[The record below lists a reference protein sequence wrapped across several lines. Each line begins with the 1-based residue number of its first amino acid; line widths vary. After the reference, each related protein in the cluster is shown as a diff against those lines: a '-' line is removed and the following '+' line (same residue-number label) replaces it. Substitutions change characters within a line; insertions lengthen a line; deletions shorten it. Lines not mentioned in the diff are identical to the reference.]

1 MKIAALQI
9 NPTVNDFDGN
19 VALIE
24 AAWRKAAKAGAE
36 LCLAPELAVC
46 GYPVLDLALQSGFVA
61 RNLAARDKLVALS
74 KEIGAG
80 LLFGLVLANESES
93 GKPLSNAAVLC
104 DKGRVLAVKRKALLP
119 TYDVF
124 DERRYFEPD
133 ATPVV
138 ADFRGVKLGLLI
150 CEDIWVERCLLGR
163 LDYTLDPPADCVA
176 QGAQV
181 LLNISASPWGEG
193 KHFFREKLCAAV
205 AQRVNRPLF
214 MCNQWGGNDDL
225 LFDGA
230 CVGVDA
236 HGQTLARGKF
246 FADEVVLFDSNG
258 APGATAWRTD
268 GIADQIDALCI
279 GIADY
284 FRKTGF
290 KKALLGLSGGIDGAL
305 VACLASRALGPQD
318 ITGIT
323 MPTRFSSKGSIE
335 DSRKVA
341 SALGIKFEE
350 ISIDGAFENL
360 RTLCG
365 KPGGLAEENLQARI
379 RGMVLMTRSNAEGA
393 LVLTTGNQSELAVGY
408 STLYGDMC
416 GALEVI
422 GDLPK
427 MRVYEMARRFAEIP
441 PDTHTKAP
449 SAELRPNQTDQDSL
463 PPYSELD
470 AILAEYLDKRLDADA
485 IIKAG
490 HDAATVKRIARMVEI
505 AEFKR
510 RQAPIVLRV
519 SRNAFGPGRRVP
531 VAKK

>member
-19 VALIE
+19 VARIE
-24 AAWRKAAKAGAE
+24 AAMREAAMLGAE
-36 LCLAPELAVC
+36 LCLTPELCVC

-61 RNLAARDKLVALS
+61 RNEAARDKLIALS
-74 KEIGAG
+74 KEIGVG
-80 LLFGLVLANESES
+80 LLFGMVLANEGES
-93 GKPLSNAAVLC
+93 GKPLSNAAILC

-150 CEDIWVERCLLGR
+150 CEDLWVERSLLGR
-163 LDYTLDPPADCVA
+163 LDYALDPPADCVA
-176 QGAQV
+176 QGAQI

-193 KHFFREKLCAAV
+193 KHFFREKLCQSV
-205 AQRVNRPLF
+205 ARRLSRPLF

-230 CVGVDA
+230 CIGVDA
-236 HGQTLARGKF
+236 QGRALARGKF
-246 FADEVVLFDSNG
+246 FEDDIVLFEADK
-258 APGATAWRTD
+258 AALAWRAD
-268 GIADQIDALCI
+268 SIADQIDALCV
-279 GIADY
+279 GVSDY

-290 KKALLGLSGGIDGAL
+290 KKALLGLSGGIDSAL
-305 VACLASRALGPQD
+305 VACLAARALGPGNV
-318 ITGIT
+318 TGIT

-335 DSRKVA
+335 DSRRVA
-341 SALGIKFEE
+341 QALGIKFEE
-350 ISIDGAFENL
+350 VSIDGAFENL

-379 RGMVLMTRSNAEGA
+379 RGIVLMTRSNAEGA

-463 PPYSELD
+463 PPYAELD

-490 HDAATVKRIARMVEI
+490 HDESVVNRIARMVEI

-519 SRNAFGPGRRVP
+519 SAHAFGPGRRMP

>member
-24 AAWRKAAKAGAE
+24 AAWRKAASLGAE

-61 RNLAARDKLVALS
+61 RNEAARDKLAALS

-80 LLFGLVLANESES
+80 LLFGLVMANESDC

-104 DKGRVLAVKRKALLP
+104 EQGRVLAVKRKALLP

-133 ATPVV
+133 ATPCV
-138 ADFRGVKLGLLI
+138 AEFRGVKLGLLI
-150 CEDIWVERCLLGR
+150 CEDVWVERDLLGR
-163 LDYTLDPPADCVA
+163 LDYTLDPPADCVK

-193 KHFFREKLCAAV
+193 KHFFREKLCQSV
-205 AQRVNRPLF
+205 AQRLKRPLF

-230 CVGVDA
+230 SVGVDA
-236 HGQTLARGKF
+236 SGNTVARGKF
-246 FADEVVLFDSNG
+246 FAEDIVLFDSN
-258 APGATAWRTD
+258 AQAWRAD
-268 GIADQIDALCI
+268 SIADQIDALCV

-290 KKALLGLSGGIDGAL
+290 KKALLGLSGGIDSAL
-305 VACLASRALGPQD
+305 VACLASRALGPQNV
-318 ITGIT
+318 TGIT

-341 SALGIKFEE
+341 QALGIRFEE
-350 ISIDGAFENL
+350 INIDGAFENL

-379 RGMVLMTRSNAEGA
+379 RGMVLMTRSNAESA
-393 LVLTTGNQSELAVGY
+393 LVLATGNQSELAVGY

-427 MRVYEMARRFAEIP
+427 MRVYEMAKRFTEIP

-463 PPYSELD
+463 PPYAQLD
-470 AILAEYLDKRLDADA
+470 AILGEYLDKRLDADA

-490 HDAATVKRIARMVEI
+490 HDAAMVKRIAKMVEI

-519 SRNAFGPGRRVP
+519 SAHAFGPGRRMP

>member
-24 AAWRKAAKAGAE
+24 AAWRKAASAGAE

-46 GYPVLDLALQSGFVA
+46 GYPVLDLALQSSFVA
-61 RNLAARDKLVALS
+61 RNETARDRLVALS

-93 GKPLSNAAVLC
+93 GKPLSNAAILC
-104 DKGRVLAVKRKALLP
+104 DRGRVLAVKRKALLP

-138 ADFRGVKLGLLI
+138 ADFRGAKLGLLI
-150 CEDIWVERCLLGR
+150 CEDIWVERGLLGR

-176 QGAQV
+176 QGAQI

-193 KHFFREKLCAAV
+193 KHFFREKLCQSV
-205 AQRVNRPLF
+205 AQRVKRPLF

-230 CVGVDA
+230 CIGVDA
-236 HGQTLARGKF
+236 SGKTVARGKF
-246 FADEVVLFDSNG
+246 FAEDIVFFD
-258 APGATAWRTD
+258 AAHTWRAD
-268 GIADQIDALCI
+268 SVADQIDALCV
-279 GIADY
+279 GISDY

-290 KKALLGLSGGIDGAL
+290 KKALLGLSGGIDSAL
-305 VACLASRALGPQD
+305 VACLAARALGPKN

-335 DSRKVA
+335 DSRTLAK
-341 SALGIKFEE
+341 ALGIKFEE

-379 RGMVLMTRSNAEGA
+379 RGMLLMTRSNAEGA

-427 MRVYEMARRFAEIP
+427 MRVYEMARRFVEIP

-449 SAELRPNQTDQDSL
+449 SAELRENQTDQDSL

-490 HDAATVKRIARMVEI
+490 HDEATVKRVARMVEI
-505 AEFKR
+505 AEYKR

-519 SRNAFGPGRRVP
+519 SAHAFGPGRRMP

>member
-24 AAWRKAAKAGAE
+24 AAWRKAAALGAE

-46 GYPVLDLALQSGFVA
+46 GYPVLDLALQSRFVA
-61 RNLAARDKLVALS
+61 RNEAARDKLVALS

-80 LLFGLVLANESES
+80 LMFGLVLANEGET

-104 DKGRVLAVKRKALLP
+104 AGGRVLAVKRKALLP

-133 ATPVV
+133 PTPVV
-138 ADFRGVKLGLLI
+138 AEFRGTKLGLLI
-150 CEDIWVERCLLGR
+150 CEDIWCERDLLGR
-163 LDYTLDPPADCVA
+163 VDYALNPPELCVA
-176 QGAQV
+176 RGAEI

-193 KHFFREKLCAAV
+193 KHHFREKLCQAV
-205 AQRVNRPLF
+205 ARRHQRPLLL
-214 MCNQWGGNDDL
+214 CNQWGGNDDL
-225 LFDGA
+225 IFDGGSVA
-230 CVGVDA
+230 VDA
-236 HGQTLARGKF
+236 SGKTVARGKLF
-246 FADEVVLFDSNG
+246 GDDVLLFDTEKG
-258 APGATAWRTD
+258 GKPQAWRD
-268 GIADQIDALCI
+268 DVIADQIDALVV
-279 GIADY
+279 GVRDY

-290 KKALLGLSGGIDGAL
+290 KKALLGLSGGIDSAL
-305 VACLASRALGPQD
+305 VACLAQRALGKESVR
-318 ITGIT
+318 GIT

-335 DSRKVA
+335 DSRKLA
-341 SALGIKFEE
+341 QALGIGFEE

-365 KPGGLAEENLQARI
+365 KPGGVAEENLQARI
-379 RGMVLMTRSNAEGA
+379 RGMVLMTRSNAEGS
-393 LVLTTGNQSELAVGY
+393 LVLATGNQSELAVGY

-422 GDLPK
+422 GDLSK

-470 AILAEYLDKRLDADA
+470 AILAVYLDKRLDAED
-485 IIKAG
+485 IVKAG
-490 HDAATVKRIARMVEI
+490 HTESVVKRVAKMVEI
-505 AEFKR
+505 AEYKR

-519 SRNAFGPGRRVP
+519 SGHAFGPGRRLP

>member
-24 AAWRKAAKAGAE
+24 AAWRKAAKAGAT
-36 LCLAPELAVC
+36 LCLAPELCVC

-61 RNLAARDKLVALS
+61 RNEAARDRLVALS

-80 LLFGLVLANESES
+80 LLFGLVLANEGDS
-93 GKPLSNAAVLC
+93 GKPLSNAAILC
-104 DKGRVLAVKRKALLP
+104 DQGRVLAVKRKALLP

-133 ATPVV
+133 ATPVI

-150 CEDIWVERCLLGR
+150 CEDIWVERGLLGR
-163 LDYTLDPPADCVA
+163 LDYALDPPAECVA

-230 CVGVDA
+230 SVGVDA
-236 HGQTLARGKF
+236 TGKTIARGKF
-246 FADEVVLFDSNG
+246 FAEDIVLFDSNEH
-258 APGATAWRTD
+258 AWRPD
-268 GIADQIDALCI
+268 SIADQIDALCI

-290 KKALLGLSGGIDGAL
+290 KKALLGLSGGIDSAL
-305 VACLASRALGPQD
+305 VACLAARALGPLNV
-318 ITGIT
+318 TGIN

-335 DSRKVA
+335 DSRRVA
-341 SALGIKFEE
+341 QALGIKFEE
-350 ISIDGAFENL
+350 ISIDAAFENL

-365 KPGGLAEENLQARI
+365 RPGGLAEENLQARI

-416 GALEVI
+416 GAW
-422 GDLPK
+422 K
-427 MRVYEMARRFAEIP
+427 
-441 PDTHTKAP
+441 
-449 SAELRPNQTDQDSL
+449 
-463 PPYSELD
+463 
-470 AILAEYLDKRLDADA
+470 
-485 IIKAG
+485 
-490 HDAATVKRIARMVEI
+490 
-505 AEFKR
+505 
-510 RQAPIVLRV
+510 
-519 SRNAFGPGRRVP
+519 
-531 VAKK
+531 